1 MPVMDE
7 TNLLVGYSFVESMDV
22 LKSKYSS
29 LVLIAIHTSSN
40 EVFPARSPMPLIVH
54 SICLAPD
61 STAAKLLATERPRS
75 S

>member
-1 MPVMDE
+1 MIEE
-7 TNLLVGYSFVESMDV
+7 TNLLVGYNFVESIDV

-29 LVLIAIHTSSN
+29 LVLIAMHTSSS
-40 EVFPARSPMPLIVH
+40 EVFPALSPIPFIVH

-61 STAAKLLATERPRS
+61 STAAKLFATERPRS